1 MGARNTNRSDV
12 ADIKPIF
19 LHEMDWKQR
28 NNTIWHIIMRICL
41 REFIQPKQLRDLLIK
56 RIEQDKSTNNII
68 CNLQH
73 SLSTI
78 SMDDKRQIRYIWNF
92 N

>member
-1 MGARNTNRSDV
+1 MGARNTNWSDV

-41 REFIQPKQLRDLLIK
+41 REFIQSKQLRDLLVK
-56 RIEQDKSTNNII
+56 RVKQDKSTNNII